1 MVDSCL
7 MVGVMWIETDWACVC
22 LFCQAWLVCPDTAGN
37 LDVYINLGPYDYQ
50 TPAGCA
56 DETIHAYTGATATA

>member
-1 MVDSCL
+1 MMLMYVVVDLNVSSL
-7 MVGVMWIETDWACVC
+7 Y
-22 LFCQAWLVCPDTAGN
+22 QAWLVCPDADGN
-37 LDVYINLGPYDYQ
+37 KLLYINLGAYDYM